1 MTSIS
6 HARKHPGAQRPYLM
20 LRSLSKNVMR
30 AVNTAI
36 AKKKAKLMT
45 KIVSRESVLKNF
57 ACSMRAEKGRK
68 SPLRTTKAW
77 LMQSCRE
84 LHHT

>member
-1 MTSIS
+1 M
-6 HARKHPGAQRPYLM
+6 M
-20 LRSLSKNVMR
+20 RSLSKNVMR

-57 ACSMRAEKGRK
+57 ACGMRAEKGRK
-68 SPLRTTKAW
+68 SPLRTTKVW
-77 LMQSCRE
+77 LMQPCRE
-84 LHHT
+84 LHHV

>member
-45 KIVSRESVLKNF
+45 KIVNPNPVLKNF
-57 ACSMRAEKGRK
+57 ACGMRAEKGRK
-68 SPLRTTKAW
+68 SPLRAAKIW
-77 LMQSCRE
+77 LMWLCRE
-84 LHHT
+84 LHHA